1 MNPRGLKAQTDFQ
14 YGADSKTFV
23 IMRYFLSLLLICF
36 SLNSFAQSDSIPTEQ
51 EDPIKTQ
58 IDILRDIRSYQF
70 DEVLSNKFEIYQTEN
85 IYILLKLNRQ
95 TGQIDLI
102 QWSLKSKD
110 EGTVTLNSED
120 LSWIKGVNSFKLYP
134 TKNMYQFILLDNA
147 TGRTWHVQW
156 GTKSSEMWIR
166 RIY

>member
-1 MNPRGLKAQTDFQ
+1 MNPRSLKAQTDFQ

-36 SLNSFAQSDSIPTEQ
+36 SLNSFAQSDSIPAEQ

-85 IYILLKLNRQ
+85 IYI
-95 TGQIDLI
+95 
-102 QWSLKSKD
+102 
-110 EGTVTLNSED
+110 
-120 LSWIKGVNSFKLYP
+120 F
-134 TKNMYQFILLDNA
+134 F
-147 TGRTWHVQW
+147 
-156 GTKSSEMWIR
+156 
-166 RIY
+166 